1 MANYCFTQYAVEG
14 SKDVLEKICNA
25 INAGEGLTEKSIENL
40 GLDTAELEEEYEYW
54 YRAEWEEGAH
64 VDEIGGKSVLF
75 FTEAYPWMKADIIDA
90 VLNMLGEKES
100 RIYYLAECFEEEV
113 HYTNDAEGKYFPERF
128 YVDTYNDDEEMYFKT
143 KEEALAHIRESY
155 ELPDDFDTFEK
166 IEAYC
171 DENDLTCELDSI
183 EVRAEEWST
192 SEKEQFLKFIFD
204 NATISTEQ

>member
-14 SKDVLEKICNA
+14 SKEVLEKICNA

-40 GLDTAELEEEYEYW
+40 GLDTAELEEGYQYW
-54 YRAEWEEGAH
+54 HRAEWEEGAH

-90 VLNMLGEKES
+90 VLSMLGEKEPK
-100 RIYYLAECFEEEV
+100 IYYLAECFEEEV
-113 HYTNDAEGKYFPERF
+113 HYTNDAEGRYFPERF
-128 YVDTYNDDEEMYFKT
+128 RVYTDNDDDDMYFKT
-143 KEEALAHIRESY
+143 EEEALAHIRESY

-171 DENDLTCELDSI
+171 DENDLTCALDSI
-183 EVRAEEWST
+183 EVHADERST
-192 SEKEQFLKFIFD
+192 SEREQFLKFIFD